1 MLVCCE
7 LNKSHIKCMEI
18 GANLS
23 DFIIYL
29 VPVTI
34 TGFPI
39 DDHFYTDL
47 QLNLTRQVEFTSAV
61 DSELTVSVDWMKA
74 DSSINSNR
82 VTTLDS
88 EIGSTI
94 FRSSILFSPLATDSD
109 DEGEYICRTSVA
121 LSQDNQYLVVP
132 AEVMGS
138 RIVTIE
144 GKIEFYKLLVS

>member
-1 MLVCCE
+1 
-7 LNKSHIKCMEI
+7 MEI

-29 VPVTI
+29 VPQPLVTI

-39 DDHFYTDL
+39 DDHFYTGL
-47 QLNLTRQVEFTSAV
+47 QLNLTCQVEFISAV
-61 DSELTVSVDWMKA
+61 DSELTVSVDWTKA
-74 DSSINSNR
+74 ESSINSNR

-88 EIGSTI
+88 EIGFTI
-94 FRSSILFSPLATDSD
+94 FRSSILFSTLAIDRD
-109 DEGEYICRTSVA
+109 DEGEYICKTSVA
-121 LSQDNQYLVVP
+121 LSQDNQFLVVP

-144 GKIEFYKLLVS
+144 GKIEFYKLDVGCSYLNVTT